1 MNLLAERLRST
12 VLEADD
18 RSLLFKGLTERC
30 RFLSHQPLSERE
42 RRRIGAALREASKQG
57 LMAGVLYASV
67 ALLVHPKRR
76 AVARAFKYAPCAI
89 HSALALACYDYVRTR
104 SFLSNEDVRRI
115 SAKAS

>member
-42 RRRIGAALREASKQG
+42 RRRIGAALRE
-57 LMAGVLYASV
+57 
-67 ALLVHPKRR
+67 
-76 AVARAFKYAPCAI
+76 
-89 HSALALACYDYVRTR
+89 
-104 SFLSNEDVRRI
+104 
-115 SAKAS
+115 